1 MRAFADEPQA
11 RCPYAVLR
19 VALRFGPDVET
30 TKFCNATGLDANN
43 VNAALVRTRR
53 AGRVK
58 IVSKRSS
65 RVRRVVVTHA
75 GHDFPSEREDALLVK
90 GHMKK
95 PSAAYQG
102 EAKKRGCLKC
112 RKEFHSS
119 WPGGCVCAQC
129 KETVEWREPI
139 AAQTYLVMTTI

>member
-1 MRAFADEPQA
+1 MRISREPDAQ
-11 RCPYAVLR
+11 YAVLR
-19 VALRFGPDVET
+19 AALRLGPDVET
-30 TKFCNATGLDANN
+30 TKFCDATGLDAKN
-43 VNAALVRTRR
+43 VNAALVRMRR
-53 AGRVK
+53 AGRFK

-65 RVRRVVVTHA
+65 HVRRIVLTHA
-75 GHDFPSEREDALLVK
+75 GHDFPSEREDTLLVK

-95 PSAAYQG
+95 QFAAYQG

-119 WPGGCVCAQC
+119 WPRGRVWRQC

-139 AAQTYLVMTTI
+139 AAQT

>member
-11 RCPYAVLR
+11 RCPIR
-19 VALRFGPDVET
+19 CPPNRPALRPGET
-30 TKFCNATGLDANN
+30 TKFCNAIGLDANN

-65 RVRRVVVTHA
+65 HVRRIVLTHA

-90 GHMKK
+90 G
-95 PSAAYQG
+95 
-102 EAKKRGCLKC
+102 
-112 RKEFHSS
+112 
-119 WPGGCVCAQC
+119 
-129 KETVEWREPI
+129 T
-139 AAQTYLVMTTI
+139 